1 MDKEVTIEKRES
13 YSFYSKGEEIMN
25 AITHGVG
32 TILAIVGTVF
42 LLIYAISSGDVYKIV
57 GNSIYCTCLIILYLG
72 STLYHSLPGRIT
84 KKVFRIFD
92 HSSIYL
98 LIAGTYTPIVLIG
111 MNSSK
116 FSMGILVGIWI
127 LAIIGIVFKA
137 IWLENKNFE
146 KISTIIYI
154 AMGWA
159 VVLNIKGVI
168 AMLPGVVILLLV
180 LGGLAYTFGCIFF
193 AVDKIPFNHAI
204 WHLFVLAGSALH
216 YVCVL
221 LLTI

>member
-1 MDKEVTIEKRES
+1 MSNEVTADKRKN
-13 YSFYSKGEEIMN
+13 YSFYSFGEELTN

-42 LLIYAISSGDVYKIV
+42 LLIKAIGSGNPYEIV
-57 GNSIYCTCLIILYLG
+57 GVSIYSTSLIFLYLG
-72 STLYHSLPGRIT
+72 STLYHSLPGRVT
-84 KKVFRIFD
+84 KKVFRIID

-111 MNSSK
+111 MKESK
-116 FSMGILVGIWI
+116 FSLGILAGVWL
-127 LAIIGIVFKA
+127 LAIVGIVFKA
-137 IWLENKNFE
+137 IWLENEKFE
-146 KISTIIYI
+146 KISTYIYI

-168 AMLPGVVILLLV
+168 AMIPGIVILLLV

-204 WHLFVLAGSALH
+204 WHLFVMAGSALH

-221 LLTI
+221 LLL